1 MFVCMGW
8 ISIGCV
14 LFVFIYV
21 QHSVQID
28 LNLGSHSSRTYAN
41 AFAMVEKKNKHAFL
55 KKMIGG

>member
-14 LFVFIYV
+14 LSVFIYV

-28 LNLGSHSSRTYAN
+28 LNLGSYSSRIYAN
-41 AFAMVEKKNKHAFL
+41 AFAMVEKINKHAF
-55 KKMIGG
+55 

>member
-28 LNLGSHSSRTYAN
+28 FNLGSYSSRIYAN
-41 AFAMVEKKNKHAFL
+41 TFAMVEKINKHAF
-55 KKMIGG
+55 KKMIGE